1 MAVLP
6 IRLYPDPVL
15 REPAASV
22 GSVDDAVRKLVRDMV
37 ETMHAAEGLGL
48 AAPQV
53 GVQRR
58 VLVYQAGE
66 EEPLKALVD
75 PEITEREGEQTRD
88 EGCLSIP
95 GLAYP
100 VTRAQRVRV
109 RGLGANGE
117 PVDYEATDLE
127 ARVIQHEVDH
137 VDGILFLDRIDRDLR
152 REALRVL
159 RERALDGGSVPAPR
173 MPTGRL

>member
-6 IRLYPDPVL
+6 IRIHPDPVL
-15 REPAASV
+15 REPAAPV
-22 GSVDDAVRKLVRDMV
+22 AEVDDAIRKLVADMT
-37 ETMHAAEGLGL
+37 ETMRAAEGIGL

-66 EEPLKALVD
+66 EEPLKVLVN
-75 PEITEREGEQTRD
+75 PEIVSREGEQIRE

-95 GLAYP
+95 GLAFP
-100 VTRAQRVRV
+100 VTRAQSLVV
-109 RGLGANGE
+109 RGLDADGKVVEYGAE
-117 PVDYEATDLE
+117 DLE

-137 VDGILFLDRIDRDLR
+137 LDGILFIERISRTDRK
-152 REALRVL
+152 EALRVL
-159 RERALDGGSVPAPR
+159 RERALGGSATPVPQVPSA
-173 MPTGRL
+173 RL

>member
-6 IRLYPDPVL
+6 IRIYPDPVL
-15 REPAASV
+15 REAAAPV
-22 GSVDDAVRKLVRDMV
+22 AEVDDAIRKLVADMT
-37 ETMHAAEGLGL
+37 ETMHAAEGIGL

-66 EEPLKALVD
+66 DEPLKALVN
-75 PEITEREGEQTRD
+75 PEILSRDGEQVRE

-95 GLAYP
+95 GLAFP
-100 VTRAQRVRV
+100 VTRAQTVV
-109 RGLGANGE
+109 VQGLDALGKAVE
-117 PVDYEATDLE
+117 YSAEDLE

-137 VDGILFLDRIDRDLR
+137 LDGILFIERIDKADRK
-152 REALRVL
+152 EALRIL
-159 RERALDGGSVPAPR
+159 RERALNGSPTPVPRTPSA
-173 MPTGRL
+173 RL